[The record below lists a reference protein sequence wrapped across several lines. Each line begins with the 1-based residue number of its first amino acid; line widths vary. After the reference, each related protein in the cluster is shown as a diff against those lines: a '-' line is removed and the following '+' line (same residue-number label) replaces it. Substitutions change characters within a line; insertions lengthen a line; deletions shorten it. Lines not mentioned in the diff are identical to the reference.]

1 MDSVWDFQVRNKAES
16 SQQGWEKADAEEKFK
31 KGRNWNVGTRS
42 TMYCTQWCDM
52 AVTFPRQ
59 PWTVGGFI
67 RGFLLFM
74 TYHTSMRRC
83 ISSENGKGHR
93 ITKPPKHAHSSGS
106 VDLGSSMKL
115 TLKIF
120 KTKKKKKKKK
130 KETYWSRSPATKIFV
145 VK

>member
-83 ISSENGKGHR
+83 ISSENRKGHR

-106 VDLGSSMKL
+106 VDLGSSNKVWRDMIVRVTSGCKTINRQRGSNSNL
-115 TLKIF
+115 T
-120 KTKKKKKKKK
+120 
-130 KETYWSRSPATKIFV
+130 WNVSGA
-145 VK
+145 